1 MPDRIEAFIE
11 AVAAE
16 IRWKKA
22 RPVLTEEI
30 RTHLLDQRDAYAA
43 QGMTEDA
50 AQAEAVR
57 QMGDPVALGTDLD
70 RIHRPRPQWGLLA
83 LALVLTAAG
92 VFLRYSLTA
101 DMPAISLGDRQ
112 MDLLG
117 GLIGAGAL
125 AVGYLLDVSFLSRR
139 AWWICAA
146 LAAVFLCFLPWKAN
160 SAAWMSA
167 QMLALFPLTLALVLW
182 KQRGKRWWGAAVCL
196 GWTVLA
202 AAACCLCPSVY
213 ALVLVT
219 MAGLVLGLFFA
230 LRDWL
235 GLGRKKS
242 VLLVL
247 ALGLG
252 VLAVI
257 VAARWEH
264 LRYSL
269 FADLGPTNQG
279 YFAFIL
285 REALAGAR
293 WIGPAELPAWAA
305 ENDLTFRQV
314 VPEMDS
320 DALLVNLICTWGW
333 LPFLALVGAFLAFF
347 LWLLW
352 KTLRLRQTLGR
363 AVCLA
368 AVTTLAVQAM
378 ASLTLTL
385 GVPVLAGGFPLVV
398 GNTNTVLDLFL
409 IGLAL
414 SALRNGS
421 LPERAPAPCRK
432 SSVFLRRIRWEN
444 GELILSL
451 RPKQG

>member
-1 MPDRIEAFIE
+1 MPDRIDAFLE
-11 AVAAE
+11 AVGAE

-22 RPVLTEEI
+22 RPRLTEEI

-43 QGMTEDA
+43 RGMAEDE

-57 QMGDPVALGTDLD
+57 QMGDPVALGADLD
-70 RIHRPRPQWGLLA
+70 RVHRPRPQWGLLA
-83 LALVLTAAG
+83 LALALTATGA
-92 VFLRYSLTA
+92 FLRYSLT
-101 DMPAISLGDRQ
+101 PHTGLQDRQ

-117 GLIGAGAL
+117 GLVGAGAL
-125 AVGYLLDVSFLSRR
+125 AAGYLLDISFLSRR
-139 AWWICAA
+139 AWWTCAA
-146 LAAVFLCFLPWKAN
+146 LAAVFIWFLPWEVS

-182 KQRGKRWWGAAVCL
+182 KQRGKRWRGAAVCL
-196 GWTVLA
+196 GWTALA

-219 MAGLVLGLFFA
+219 VAGLVLGLFFA
-230 LRDWL
+230 WRDWL

-242 VLLVL
+242 VALVL

-252 VLAVI
+252 VLAVM

-264 LRYSL
+264 LQYSL
-269 FADLGPTNQG
+269 FAGLGPRNQG

-285 REALAGAR
+285 RQALALAR

-305 ENDLTFRQV
+305 EEGFTLQQV
-314 VPEMDS
+314 IPEIDG

-347 LWLLW
+347 LWLLR
-352 KTLRLRQTLGR
+352 KTLRLGQTLGR

-368 AVTTLAVQAM
+368 ALTTLAVQAL
-378 ASLTLTL
+378 ASLSLTL
-385 GVPVLAGGFPLVV
+385 GVPVLSGGFPLVV
-398 GNTNTVLDLFL
+398 GNTNTVLDLLL

-414 SALRNGS
+414 SALRDGG
-421 LPERAPAPCRK
+421 LPETAPAPCRK
-432 SSVFLRRIRWEN
+432 NPDAPRRIRWEK

-451 RPKQG
+451 KPKRE

>member
-83 LALVLTAAG
+83 LALALTAAG

-314 VPEMDS
+314 VPEMDN

-378 ASLTLTL
+378 ASLSLTL

-398 GNTNTVLDLFL
+398 SNTNTVLDLFL

-432 SSVFLRRIRWEN
+432 GSVFLRRIRWEK

>member
-43 QGMTEDA
+43 QGMAEDA

-83 LALVLTAAG
+83 LALVL
-92 VFLRYSLTA
+92 
-101 DMPAISLGDRQ
+101 
-112 MDLLG
+112 
-117 GLIGAGAL
+117 
-125 AVGYLLDVSFLSRR
+125 
-139 AWWICAA
+139 
-146 LAAVFLCFLPWKAN
+146 
-160 SAAWMSA
+160 
-167 QMLALFPLTLALVLW
+167 W
-182 KQRGKRWWGAAVCL
+182 KQRGKRWRGAAVCL
-196 GWTVLA
+196 GRAALA

-235 GLGRKKS
+235 GLG
-242 VLLVL
+242 
-247 ALGLG
+247 LG
-252 VLAVI
+252 
-257 VAARWEH
+257 
-264 LRYSL
+264 
-269 FADLGPTNQG
+269 
-279 YFAFIL
+279 
-285 REALAGAR
+285 
-293 WIGPAELPAWAA
+293 
-305 ENDLTFRQV
+305 
-314 VPEMDS
+314 
-320 DALLVNLICTWGW
+320 
-333 LPFLALVGAFLAFF
+333 
-347 LWLLW
+347 
-352 KTLRLRQTLGR
+352 
-363 AVCLA
+363 
-368 AVTTLAVQAM
+368 
-378 ASLTLTL
+378 
-385 GVPVLAGGFPLVV
+385 VLAGGFPLVV
-398 GNTNTVLDLFL
+398 SNTNTVLDLFL
-409 IGLAL
+409 IALAL

-432 SSVFLRRIRWEN
+432 GSVFLRRIRWEK

>member
-30 RTHLLDQRDAYAA
+30 HTHLLDQRDAYAA

-70 RIHRPRPQWGLLA
+70 RIHRPRPQWGLLV

-117 GLIGAGAL
+117 GLVGAGAL

-139 AWWICAA
+139 AWWACAA

-182 KQRGKRWWGAAVCL
+182 KQRGKRWRGAAVCL
-196 GWTVLA
+196 GWTALA

-213 ALVLVT
+213 VLVLVT

-264 LRYSL
+264 SRYSL

-285 REALAGAR
+285 REALEGAR
-293 WIGPAELPAWAA
+293 WLGPAELPAWAA
-305 ENDLTFRQV
+305 EQGLTFRQV

-333 LPFLALVGAFLAFF
+333 LPFLALVGVFLAFF

-368 AVTTLAVQAM
+368 AVTTLAVQAL

-398 GNTNTVLDLFL
+398 SNINTVLDLFL

-432 SSVFLRRIRWEN
+432 GSVFLRRIRWEN

>member
-1 MPDRIEAFIE
+1 MPDRIEAFVE

-43 QGMTEDA
+43 QGMAEDA

-92 VFLRYSLTA
+92 AFLRFSLTA
-101 DMPAISLGDRQ
+101 AVPHISLGDRQ

-117 GLIGAGAL
+117 GLLGAAAL
-125 AVGYLLDVSFLSRR
+125 AAGYLLDVSFLGRR
-139 AWWICAA
+139 AWWACAA
-146 LAAVFLCFLPWKAN
+146 LAAAFFACLPWKAN

-182 KQRGKRWWGAAVCL
+182 KQRGKRWRGAAVCL
-196 GWTVLA
+196 GWTALA
-202 AAACCLCPSVY
+202 ADACCLCPSVY

-235 GLGRKKS
+235 GLGRRKS

-252 VLAVI
+252 VMAVI

-269 FADLGPTNQG
+269 FADLSPTNQG

-285 REALAGAR
+285 REALEGAR
-293 WIGPAELPAWAA
+293 WLGPAELPAWAA
-305 ENDLTFRQV
+305 ENGLTFQQV

-333 LPFLALVGAFLAFF
+333 LPFLVLMGTFLAFF

-352 KTLRLRQTLGR
+352 KTLRLQQTLGR

-368 AVTTLAVQAM
+368 ALITLAVQAL
-378 ASLTLTL
+378 AGLSLTL

-398 GNTNTVLDLFL
+398 SNTNTVVDLLL

-414 SALRNGS
+414 SALRSGS
-421 LPERAPAPCRK
+421 LPEEAPVLCRK
-432 SSVFLRRIRWEN
+432 SPVFPRRVRWEN

-451 RPKQG
+451 RPKRG